1 LQAAAVDGINL
12 ETTPEQLNTLS
23 TMWEL
28 QPFTNEAAAASII
41 TAAAAAASAAV
52 VASSAHG

>member
-1 LQAAAVDGINL
+1 VDGINL